1 MALHNDDCLVQVH
14 PFEEEQL
21 KELPRNMILSQEWRI
36 GARPVPLT
44 AQSHKPVPYQSNV
57 SAIKATSSP
66 SDATA
71 QQQQRDV
78 EKRQSLISETNGHYL
93 TPTTSNH
100 STGVASLVQPVH
112 QVTETGASP
121 VVSNLIKI
129 YSEATGTKSQ
139 TQNHRATSTTVNHF
153 DELTRIVREAA
164 QKIEQAGP
172 PSPPKR
178 SEERDQISWEN
189 LVHG

>member
-1 MALHNDDCLVQVH
+1 
-14 PFEEEQL
+14 
-21 KELPRNMILSQEWRI
+21 MILSQEWRI

-57 SAIKATSSP
+57 TAIKASASP

-71 QQQQRDV
+71 QQQQREV

-93 TPTTSNH
+93 TPTTSN
-100 STGVASLVQPVH
+100 QPVH
-112 QVTETGASP
+112 QVTETGTSP
-121 VVSNLIKI
+121 VVSNLVKI
-129 YSEATGTKSQ
+129 YSEAVGTKSQ
-139 TQNHRATSTTVNHF
+139 TQNHRATSTSVNHF

-164 QKIEQAGP
+164 QKIEQGGT
-172 PSPPKR
+172 PSPTKR
-178 SEERDQISWEN
+178 SEEREPINWEN